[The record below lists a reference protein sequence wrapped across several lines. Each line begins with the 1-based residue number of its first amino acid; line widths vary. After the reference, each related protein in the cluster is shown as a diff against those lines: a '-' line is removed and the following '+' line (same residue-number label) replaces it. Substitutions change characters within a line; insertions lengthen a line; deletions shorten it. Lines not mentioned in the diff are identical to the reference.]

1 MSLTR
6 WYVFRREFLSR
17 APFRLGTKFLI
28 SSRLLNRHHGTSV
41 LTSSDHWDATGPLR
55 PFARARDP
63 SVVTSIPIGPALL
76 CIRRFLVF
84 CERLCQPHRLG
95 TIKKS
100 SKFNWGNWGY

>member
-17 APFRLGTKFLI
+17 ATFRLDRKFLI
-28 SSRLLNRHHGTSV
+28 SSRVLNRRHGKSV
-41 LTSSDHWDATGPLR
+41 LTFSDHLDATGPFR

-63 SVVTSIPIGPALL
+63 SVATSIPTGPASLR
-76 CIRRFLVF
+76 IRRSLVF
-84 CERLCQPHRLG
+84 CEPLCQPYRLG

-100 SKFNWGNWGY
+100 SEFNWRNWGD